1 MRINFEASLPVLFRF
16 HANLLIIMAAM
27 SACMRVSMN
36 SFTVPFIASR
46 RWLRQLLPLSV
57 LVVFA
62 LLAGCQEDFRA
73 TKTST
78 ARASELADSRLDKAT
93 GSLLETFG
101 RQDSASQHTSVVDKS
116 EKLTKPHEL
125 TWSAP
130 LTREDGSSL
139 ALGQIAG
146 FRIYYRLRHQE
157 TYSVIAISNP
167 TTNHYPLERLPPD

>member
-1 MRINFEASLPVLFRF
+1 
-16 HANLLIIMAAM
+16 
-27 SACMRVSMN
+27 MN

-125 TWSAP
+125 T
-130 LTREDGSSL
+130 
-139 ALGQIAG
+139 
-146 FRIYYRLRHQE
+146 
-157 TYSVIAISNP
+157 
-167 TTNHYPLERLPPD
+167 